1 MRRRL
6 FIRAAGT
13 NIIWRSR
20 LTPSL
25 HSPTAEKDFIFDV
38 DFFSLLHLPGTS
50 IAETQVNEEGSCN
63 NQKRCG

>member
-1 MRRRL
+1 MRRRPFL
-6 FIRAAGT
+6 RAAET

-25 HSPTAEKDFIFDV
+25 RSPTTEKDFIFDV
-38 DFFSLLHLPGTS
+38 DFFSLPHLAGTS
-50 IAETQVNEEGSCN
+50 IAETQVNEEGSSN